1 MYFWDTVSVK
11 EIDVTCH
18 EEHDCIMLK
27 CHILFVGN
35 SIQSLLAK
43 IWVMNSWT
51 SVGFVFLFFPL
62 SPFLRILLWIYI
74 LLLNIKVSRLFSQ
87 APFCIILLWC
97 FYPFIKIPNI
107 LNKKSVTGQSKKD
120 SCGIIEKCE
129 ANYSLVSVNTVGTV
143 QQPFH

>member
-51 SVGFVFLFFPL
+51 SVFFFFF
-62 SPFLRILLWIYI
+62 SPFP
-74 LLLNIKVSRLFSQ
+74 FSQ
-87 APFCIILLWC
+87 NLALDLYFIIKYKSVQIIFSSPPLLWC

-107 LNKKSVTGQSKKD
+107 LNEKSVTGQSKKD
-120 SCGIIEKCE
+120 SCGIIEKRE